1 MPTEYSISSVV
12 YETSDTQGIMR
23 LIPFIISAV
32 CLLVSCGTA
41 PVRHFDAPVEYFS
54 EGFIDSD
61 NFQVLAKG
69 SPRKNTRT
77 LVDRRESSLED
88 ARLKIPE
95 RQIEVL
101 TALAESQSPVP
112 EPCRAQKTEIIRR
125 TIQQAINGH
134 LAGGREIT
142 SFYNVDGGATIVFRV
157 SRAGIKQVFQG
168 LSYECPVSQTAVTD
182 AHNKNN

>member
-1 MPTEYSISSVV
+1 
-12 YETSDTQGIMR
+12 MR
-23 LIPFIISAV
+23 LIPLVISTV
-32 CLLVSCGTA
+32 CLLVTCGTA

-69 SPRKNTRT
+69 SPRKNCRT

-101 TALAESQSPVP
+101 TALAESKNTVP
-112 EPCRAQKTEIIRR
+112 EPCRAQQTDIIRR
-125 TIQQAINGH
+125 TIQQAINWH
-134 LAGGREIT
+134 FAVGREVT
-142 SFYNVDGGATIVFRV
+142 SFYNEDGGATIVFRV
-157 SRAGIKQVFQG
+157 SRTGIKQAFQG
-168 LSYECPVSQTAVTD
+168 LSYECPVSQTAVTG
-182 AHNKNN
+182 AQNKNN